1 VFYLLVPVL
10 AIIGI
15 PIYDVRGT
23 ELSGTSDDSLFSF
36 IISTVVA
43 WYCVFECLML
53 LVSQQKQYLVC
64 EILLN

>member
-23 ELSGTSDDSLFSF
+23 ELSSTSDDSLFSF
-36 IISTVVA
+36 IIGTVVA